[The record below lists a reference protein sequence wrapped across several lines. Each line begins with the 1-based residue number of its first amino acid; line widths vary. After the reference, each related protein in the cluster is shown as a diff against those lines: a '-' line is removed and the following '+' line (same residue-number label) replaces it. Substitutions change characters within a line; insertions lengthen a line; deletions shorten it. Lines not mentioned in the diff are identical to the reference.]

1 MRKLTTEEK
10 DAVEVVNQLISDYRT
25 IIEGVTLVKEDID
38 CDPIMIDGETSAG
51 YFCRMMVDPKD
62 VAPILL
68 EYDYPIYAVLEEE
81 APRAMWDAL
90 AAKFGLASVSS
101 FDL

>member
-38 CDPIMIDGETSAG
+38 CDPIMIEGETSAG
-51 YFCRMMVDPKD
+51 YCCQMMVDPKD

-68 EYDYPIYAVLEEE
+68 EYNYPVYAVLEEE
-81 APRAMWDAL
+81 PPMAMWDAL
-90 AAKFGLASVSS
+90 AAKFGLASVDSV
-101 FDL
+101 DL